1 MTRASIR
8 QGGGGKEVHV
18 YKSIHRLSRTLNLP
32 VSNIN
37 ESMKLKIRVY
47 KEDERLELKVCKW
60 RRQSMSPK
68 H

>member
-8 QGGGGKEVHV
+8 LGGGGKEVHV
-18 YKSIHRLSRTLNLP
+18 YKSVHRHFRKLNPP
-32 VSNIN
+32 VRNIN
-37 ESMKLKIRVY
+37 ESMKLKIRVC
-47 KEDERLELKVCKW
+47 KKDERLELRVCKW

>member
-8 QGGGGKEVHV
+8 QGGAGKEVHV

-37 ESMKLKIRVY
+37 ESMKLKIRVC